1 MDEEDLL
8 DISILLAFVITMVAC
23 IVNSYI
29 RERKIYCYKEK
40 NLDYIE
46 V

>member
-1 MDEEDLL
+1 MEEEDLL

>member
-8 DISILLAFVITMVAC
+8 DISILLAFLISLVAC
-23 IVNSYI
+23 IVNSFL
-29 RERKIYCYKEK
+29 REKKIYCYKER

>member
-8 DISILLAFVITMVAC
+8 DISILLAFFISLVAC
-23 IVNSYI
+23 IVNSFL
-29 RERKIYCYKEK
+29 REKKIYCYKEK
-40 NLDYIE
+40 NLEYIE